1 MMDYYEMRWPVI
13 DHNMTRT
20 ELIQEALT
28 DLDKELAA
36 CGYRALSHPVFT
48 WPDPFRN
55 GGATLV
61 ARLAVSVPTNQREAI

>member
-1 MMDYYEMRWPVI
+1 MDYYEMRWPVL
-13 DHNMTRT
+13 DHNRTRS
-20 ELIQEALT
+20 ELVREALT
-28 DLDKELAA
+28 DLDKRLDKL
-36 CGYRALSHPVFT
+36 GYLPLSHPVFS